1 MEELE
6 WNILFR
12 GIYCCFVCLFGYEDS
27 FYADVMESM
36 RRWLRQAVFKD
47 EEGRLWMETNKA
59 MVFAQLLGLLVFTG
73 VS

>member
-12 GIYCCFVCLFGYEDS
+12 GIYCSCVCLFDYEDS